1 MIITRAGLSKKQPT
15 FKTSPCPIHLGDGID
30 RVYGGGKTAS
40 AFPYQLIELQP
51 LNRVIDREDR
61 KAAVGFA
68 AGTQGAAGVD
78 SRDAAKA
85 FDTLYMCV
93 SMYGDCAAETFG
105 CHT

>member
-1 MIITRAGLSKKQPT
+1 MSKKKPT
-15 FKTSPCPIHLGDGID
+15 FKTSPCPIHLGDRID
-30 RVYGGGKTAS
+30 RVYGGGKSAG
-40 AFPYQLIELQP
+40 AFPYQLIELQFTG
-51 LNRVIDREDR
+51 LDRRFTGINREDR

-78 SRDAAKA
+78 SRNAAKA

-93 SMYGDCAAETFG
+93 SMYGDCAAEAFG